1 MADDLDLQ
9 ELLNRIKIGLIFIL
23 VVVGAFLVFIYKK
36 FGAENSN
43 VLDKLSKND
52 NINILVVENKC
63 SKCSEIKKALNSEKV
78 DYIVLNI
85 DKDKYYN
92 TILKKLEITKNDI
105 KVPSLIYVKDK
116 KVYSILVDI
125 NEEEL
130 KGFIDNYN
138 LSNKVE

>member
-52 NINILVVENKC
+52 NINILVIENKC
-63 SKCSEIKKALNSEKV
+63 SKCSEIKKTLNSEKV